1 MDSELRRKLAPYGL
15 YLSLV
20 AAILAAGWFI
30 VQKSWDLPLQIALGV
45 VVLGLALAA
54 FLDPGSLRKA
64 LTGRQARYGS
74 NALIMTL
81 AFVGILIVVNYLVY
95 GNSRRWD
102 LTENKENTLAPET
115 LDTLQQL
122 KQPVLAKAFFTVNYP
137 TDTAKKLLESYKY
150 NSNGQFDYKFI
161 DPEADPVAAREAKI
175 ARDGT
180 IVVTLEDRQEQ
191 LTYASEQELTSAII
205 RLANPGKR
213 AVYFLTGHGEYAP
226 SSQDERSYQQAANT
240 LTAKNY
246 TINTLN
252 LITNPT
258 IPEDALAIVIA
269 GYLKPLQA
277 QEIEL
282 LNGFLQKGGALIV
295 LAEPRVTTELGAETD
310 PLAAYLEKNWGI
322 TLNDDIIIDP
332 NVQPSI
338 VAAASTYENH
348 PITQK
353 LQSMV
358 TLFPS
363 ARSIKMSEQAPDGI
377 TLTSLIKTSDNTW
390 GETDIEALKK
400 NEAKPDQGIDNF
412 GPLTL
417 AVAATNQQANTR
429 LVVIGDADFA
439 SDQNFAQYGNGDL
452 IANVIDWGAGQDNLI
467 SLTPKS
473 QTQRMLIS
481 PSKTVMGLI
490 LLGLI
495 VLAGIP
501 ILASIV
507 VWLQRRRQ
515 G

>member
-20 AAILAAGWFI
+20 AAVVAAGWFI

-54 FLDPGSLRKA
+54 FLDPESLRKA

-74 NALIMTL
+74 NALVMTL

-95 GNSRRWD
+95 GNSKRWD

-122 KQPVLAKAFFTVNYP
+122 KQPVLAKAFFTINSP

-175 ARDGT
+175 TRDGT
-180 IVVTLEDRQEQ
+180 IVVTLDDRQEQ
-191 LTYASEQELTSAII
+191 LTYAGEQELTSAII
-205 RLANPGKR
+205 RLINPGKR
-213 AVYFLTGHGEYAP
+213 AVYFLSGHGEYAP
-226 SSQDERSYQQAANT
+226 SGQDERSYQQAANT

-252 LITNPT
+252 LITAPA
-258 IPEDALAIVIA
+258 IPDDALAIVIA

-295 LAEPRVTTELGAETD
+295 LIEPRVTTELGADPD

-322 TLNDDIIIDP
+322 TLNEDIIIDP

-400 NEAKPDQGIDNF
+400 NEAKPDQGVDSF

-452 IANVIDWGAGQDNLI
+452 ITNVIDWGAGQDNLI

-481 PSKTVMGLI
+481 PSITVMGLI

-507 VWLQRRRQ
+507 VWFQRRRQ